1 MIFPYFYILE
11 LLNWLQLNQELGE
24 YFAFVDTTF
33 NFCIIFRPVLTK
45 KGQRLFVTNARV
57 VLSCAGCPGHYIQ
70 NISAYNSRD
79 EMLSFGLTKTRQVK
93 CRINSSSSV
102 SKWHRVLFVYTV
114 FAAYFRSFAL
124 MFLLVAGPRDP
135 KTSFC
140 LEPCFI
146 QIFIYQFFFHVL
158 MPIHEFFS
166 Q

>member
-79 EMLSFGLTKTRQVK
+79 EMLSFGLTKTRQVE

-102 SKWHRVLFVYTV
+102 SKWHRVLFVCTV
-114 FAAYFRSFAL
+114 FCCLLSFLRSHVSAGCWTKRSKDI
-124 MFLLVAGPRDP
+124 FLFGTL
-135 KTSFC
+135 
-140 LEPCFI
+140 
-146 QIFIYQFFFHVL
+146 FHSDFYL
-158 MPIHEFFS
+158 LGFFS
-166 Q
+166 CPYANP